1 MGYFENYTLEKGM
14 YHQPGKSFSKVLE
27 EIDESSKYHGTPFE
41 GTDAFHRQLIRFN
54 IRTCGPESS
63 TVESFFQSSQ
73 SAVLFP
79 EYVKRAIKQGID
91 NDGRINKLVA
101 TVTNIDVP
109 DYIGIT
115 VKDECND
122 KFPITKIRSNDRL
135 TNIQK
140 RGKLLVSSYE
150 TLRFQKLDLLTISLR
165 QIGSYIAATQVKD
178 AVNFIISTSTPSV
191 FTHNIPKYADIIS
204 LWGYLSPYHM
214 NTIIASTAIIQILL
228 NIPEMKNAPVSSPL
242 SAQIVHSPNLN
253 NRTIIAL
260 DKSCALEMVQVG
272 DLFIDADKLIDR
284 NIEHAEVSMTY
295 GFNMILPAI
304 AILSIS

>member
-1 MGYFENYTLEKGM
+1 MLPFYHYFTALCRHY
-14 YHQPGKSFSKVLE
+14 
-27 EIDESSKYHGTPFE
+27 
-41 GTDAFHRQLIRFN
+41 
-54 IRTCGPESS
+54 
-63 TVESFFQSSQ
+63 
-73 SAVLFP
+73 
-79 EYVKRAIKQGID
+79 
-91 NDGRINKLVA
+91 
-101 TVTNIDVP
+101 
-109 DYIGIT
+109 
-115 VKDECND
+115 
-122 KFPITKIRSNDRL
+122 
-135 TNIQK
+135 
-140 RGKLLVSSYE
+140 LVSSYE